1 MAKHDWPT
9 IQQQVRTASK
19 NWRDDACRMTDDQ
32 IADMKKLL
40 ASWLIESPKPLPLN
54 QDQAESIA
62 FYLQYQRPKRGPGR
76 PLTPRDESITR
87 LCAQWVEGLCA
98 RGMSRTKAISK
109 AAEMMDDVFTLD
121 EKGNKVPLN
130 IQLSAKALGDRLNR
144 PNRTRKKMPG

>member
-1 MAKHDWPT
+1 MTKRYQKP
-9 IQQQVRTASK
+9 VRTAAES
-19 NWRDDACRMTDDQ
+19 WAEHLRCMTDDQ

-40 ASWLIESPKPLPLN
+40 AGWVIESAEKQQPLN
-54 QDQAESIA
+54 KDQAESIA

-87 LCAQWVEGLCA
+87 LCAQWVDGLCA
-98 RGMSRTKAISK
+98 RGMSRTKAIAK
-109 AAEMMDDVFTLD
+109 AAEMMDDVFTVD

-144 PNRTRKKMPG
+144 PNRTRKKMSG